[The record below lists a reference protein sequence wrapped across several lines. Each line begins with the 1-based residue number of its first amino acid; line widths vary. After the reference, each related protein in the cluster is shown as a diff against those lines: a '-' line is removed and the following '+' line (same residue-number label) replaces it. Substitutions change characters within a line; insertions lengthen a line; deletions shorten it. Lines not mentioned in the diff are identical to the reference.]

1 MSLAKI
7 FCFYICWQQY
17 FVSLLLANMLFL
29 FLQRYIV
36 CFCERKKFFVFYVFG
51 RDILSFINAAIEGWD
66 ALHANPTVGSLGKG
80 IWEVIYITQVHT
92 EQFLGQLGPRVGEVF
107 EKKQF

>member
-1 MSLAKI
+1 MFLAEI
-7 FCFYICWQQY
+7 FCL
-17 FVSLLLANMLFL
+17 SST
-29 FLQRYIV
+29 LQ
-36 CFCERKKFFVFYVFG
+36 
-51 RDILSFINAAIEGWD
+51 LIEGWD

-107 EKKQF
+107 GPCGFGLVD